1 MFEILLDKM
10 GSGSSA
16 ICEKFRGS
24 ENTTATQHSRAPK
37 MKNLPKNPN
46 IDMIEEDS
54 CKSSGKLSQFKAPSI
69 ITDDGQLV
77 LTNDIGSN
85 LNHKDGEC
93 TKNHHNMP
101 CSNGSVNS
109 NKDLKSK
116 NSFNPTMHQNSNN
129 RNDSSDSDDIH
140 SEACSNIHTRKIAGL
155 KDIQG
160 YDIPVFSKSMTE
172 RVHTPL
178 GRCVSADI
186 WNPSSSLDVPSH
198 HSLLKQANLQR
209 RIFPS
214 VPYSPYASPVGS
226 PTASPR
232 IKRKPTIESSVISI
246 KDKMDY
252 VQLNQ
257 YQLREEIG
265 KGTFGVVKLAY
276 NEEDNKN
283 YAMKILSKKRLI
295 RKGGFARR
303 PPPRGNRKVPKT
315 PLDRVY
321 QEIAILKKLDH
332 PNVVKLVEVLDDPS
346 EDELYMVFELVE
358 KGATITMLLTPSSSP
373 PLSSSSQST
382 SFSKSYLLLGEDN
395 HVKISDFGVS
405 NKFEGIDALLSDT
418 AGTPA
423 FMAPESLSE
432 YSNKYGGRAL
442 DVWAMGITLFS
453 FVYGKVPYTDSFILG
468 LHNKIR
474 TQPLSFPDRPAISQ
488 ELMDLIERMLEKD
501 PEKRITLPEIKE
513 HEWVTVNGEEP
524 MLSEVENCTLIEVSQ
539 DEVDCCVKPVPK
551 LETLILVKKMLNK
564 GSFQN
569 PYKQGSKSKEGKV
582 LIHPL
587 SKMTLCEP
595 GERMR
600 HRSGTP

>member
-1 MFEILLDKM
+1 
-10 GSGSSA
+10 
-16 ICEKFRGS
+16 
-24 ENTTATQHSRAPK
+24 

-46 IDMIEEDS
+46 IDVIEED
-54 CKSSGKLSQFKAPSI
+54 CCNTTVKLSQVKAPSI

-77 LTNDIGSN
+77 LTTDNCN
-85 LNHKDGEC
+85 LNHKNGELM
-93 TKNHHNMP
+93 KNQHNMT
-101 CSNGSVNS
+101 NGSAT
-109 NKDLKSK
+109 NKLDLRTESL
-116 NSFNPTMHQNSNN
+116 PTMHQNSK
-129 RNDSSDSDDIH
+129 DHTDPTESESIH
-140 SEACSNIHTRKIAGL
+140 AEACSNIHMRRLVGFNE
-155 KDIQG
+155 IQSC
-160 YDIPVFSKSMTE
+160 DLPILSKSVTE
-172 RVHTPL
+172 RVHAPL

-186 WNPSSSLDVPSH
+186 WTPSSSLDVPSH

-226 PTASPR
+226 PSASPR
-232 IKRKPTIESSVISI
+232 IKRKPTIESNVISI

-303 PPPRGNRKVPKT
+303 PPPRGGRKVPKT

-358 KGATITMLLTPSSSP
+358 KGPVLEVPTDE
-373 PLSSSSQST
+373 PLSEEQALLYFRDIILGIEYLHHQKIIHRDIKPSN
-382 SFSKSYLLLGEDN
+382 LLLGEDN
-395 HVKISDFGVS
+395 SVKISDFGVS

-423 FMAPESLSE
+423 FMAPESLQE

-442 DVWAMGITLFS
+442 DVWAMGITLYS
-453 FVYGKVPYTDSFILG
+453 FVYGKIPFTDSFILG

-474 TQPLSFPDRPAISQ
+474 TQTVTFPDQPAISN
-488 ELMDLIERMLEKD
+488 ELKELIELMLEKD
-501 PEKRITLPEIKE
+501 PEKRITIPQMKE
-513 HEWVTVNGEEP
+513 HDWVTMNGDEP

-539 DEVDCCVKPVPK
+539 DEVDSCVKPVPK

-564 GSFQN
+564 GSFHN
-569 PYKQGSKSKEGKV
+569 PYHKTSKSQDGKL

-595 GERMR
+595 SERMR